1 MLKRNHEGLYYV
13 SDTTQRMYYLH
24 KGTSL
29 AGEKEYT
36 DDVCY
41 IMDSGFTEE
50 DYERWMNDETERT
63 DDNVEKF
70 VDFFY
75 GATFLEKEDYWKEYG
90 EIIKGYIDEY
100 ENKKMYL
107 FNNEEIIKFCEAIEE
122 AALEFAQIRLDLV
135 KTSIQIRV
143 GDHSIIVPQTAN
155 NYIGLYDFLL
165 KCREDTME

>member
-100 ENKKMYL
+100 EMLNDVTLDDVCNFIKDSIVAERLAASIVYPKK
-107 FNNEEIIKFCEAIEE
+107 
-122 AALEFAQIRLDLV
+122 
-135 KTSIQIRV
+135 
-143 GDHSIIVPQTAN
+143 
-155 NYIGLYDFLL
+155 
-165 KCREDTME
+165 